1 MGDRFRLFLPVYL
14 PTFLLAFGQ
23 GMLVPTLP
31 LYALRFND
39 SFSLASL
46 VVSAAGIGT
55 VLADVPSGVL
65 LDRIGRRRAMMIGTI
80 SIAICTV
87 GLALATS
94 YWALIAFRLVAGVG
108 TALWNISRMAYLA
121 ESTAPQAR
129 GRAIST
135 FGGISR
141 FGTFAG
147 PAVGGLLGALLG
159 LQATFYGTAA
169 LALAAAAVSFLYIH
183 ESGPVVHRPKHL
195 RWAILGQLAR
205 THWRELLAA
214 GSAQVF
220 AQMIRQGRQI
230 VVPLYGASVLGLD
243 VAEVGSVVSL
253 SAAIDMSLFIP
264 AGMIMDRFGRKF
276 AAVPS
281 FAVMA
286 IGMAMIPLAADY
298 TGLLIAVAVIGL
310 GNGLGSGT
318 MFTLGA
324 DLAPP
329 EATGEFLGLWRLI
342 GDLGAT
348 GGPVVVGGIADL
360 IGLGAAALAL
370 AGIGA
375 LSALTLSVFVKETL
389 GPPPKAVAKAG

>member
-1 MGDRFRLFLPVYL
+1 VGERFRLFLPVYL

-31 LYALRFND
+31 IYALNFSD

-55 VLADVPSGVL
+55 VLADVPSGL
-65 LDRIGRRRAMMIGTI
+65 MLDRIGRRRSMMIGTI
-80 SIAICTV
+80 AVAICTV
-87 GLALATS
+87 GLALATT
-94 YWALIAFRLVAGVG
+94 YWLLIAFRLVAGVG

-121 ESTAPQAR
+121 EQTAPQER

-147 PAVGGLLGALLG
+147 PAVGGLLGAFFG
-159 LQATFYGTAA
+159 LQASFYGTAA
-169 LALAAAAVSFLYIH
+169 LTLAAAVVSYLYVR
-183 ESGPVVHRPKHL
+183 ETGPATRKPKHL

-205 THWRELLAA
+205 SHWRELLAA
-214 GSAQVF
+214 GSAQIF

-230 VVPLYGASVLGLD
+230 IVPLYGVSMLGLD
-243 VAEVGSVVSL
+243 VAQVGTVVSL

-276 AAVPS
+276 ASVPS

-286 IGMAMIPLAADY
+286 VGMAMIPLAADY

-348 GGPVVVGGIADL
+348 GGPIVVGGIADL
-360 IGLGAAALAL
+360 VGLAAAALTL
-370 AGIGA
+370 AGVGL
-375 LSALTLSVFVKETL
+375 LSAVTLSLFVKETL
-389 GPPPKAVAKAG
+389 HSEPKAIVKAG